1 MMHCVHCNAPGIR
14 AAAKRWSGRDLP
26 ATCTLCG
33 KLSHVIASTGSGIP
47 VATLLVVLVFAVAGA
62 LWGQPLWGALC
73 GLPFAVA
80 YNFWAWRRA
89 EMFPIA
95 PESVANARRAGWLV
109 TVLSALGTFGS

>member
-1 MMHCVHCNAPGIR
+1 M
-14 AAAKRWSGRDLP
+14 
-26 ATCTLCG
+26 
-33 KLSHVIASTGSGIP
+33 IASTGSGIP
-47 VATLLVVLVFAVAGA
+47 VATLMVVLVAAMAGA

-109 TVLSALGTFGS
+109 TVLSALGIFGS

>member
-1 MMHCVHCNAPGIR
+1 MLYQMMHCVHCNAPGIR

-47 VATLLVVLVFAVAGA
+47 VATLLVVLGFAVAGA
-62 LWGQPLWGALC
+62 LWGALC
-73 GLPFAVA
+73 GLPVAVA
-80 YNFWAWRRA
+80 YNVWAWRRA

-95 PESVANARRAGWLV
+95 PETAANARRASWLV
-109 TVLSALGTFGS
+109 TLLSALGIFGS